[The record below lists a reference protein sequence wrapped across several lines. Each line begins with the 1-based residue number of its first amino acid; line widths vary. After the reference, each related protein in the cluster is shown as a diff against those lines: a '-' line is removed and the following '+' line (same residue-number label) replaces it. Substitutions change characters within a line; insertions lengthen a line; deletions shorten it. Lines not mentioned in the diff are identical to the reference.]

1 MVNICNSCHRQKLIF
16 YYLKNSYK
24 SIRRIPTTLQGKH
37 RQYFGHLIQ
46 TDNSLEKPLLLGK
59 TEGKRRREKQRMRW
73 LGSITNSMNLNLSKL
88 QEIVK
93 DKEALHAAVPGV
105 TKIRHNLV
113 TEQQQRQIFSL
124 EKNANGC
131 DNVLV
136 FQHEK

>member
-1 MVNICNSCHRQKLIF
+1 
-16 YYLKNSYK
+16 
-24 SIRRIPTTLQGKH
+24 
-37 RQYFGHLIQ
+37 
-46 TDNSLEKPLLLGK
+46 
-59 TEGKRRREKQRMRW
+59 MRW

-93 DKEALHAAVPGV
+93 DKEALYAAVPGV
-105 TKIRHNLV
+105 TTIRRNLV

>member
-1 MVNICNSCHRQKLIF
+1 
-16 YYLKNSYK
+16 
-24 SIRRIPTTLQGKH
+24 
-37 RQYFGHLIQ
+37 
-46 TDNSLEKPLLLGK
+46 
-59 TEGKRRREKQRMRW
+59 MRW
-73 LGSITNSMNLNLSKL
+73 LGSITNSVNLNLSTL

-136 FQHEK
+136 FQLEK

>member
-1 MVNICNSCHRQKLIF
+1 
-16 YYLKNSYK
+16 
-24 SIRRIPTTLQGKH
+24 
-37 RQYFGHLIQ
+37 
-46 TDNSLEKPLLLGK
+46 
-59 TEGKRRREKQRMRW
+59 MRW
-73 LGSITNSMNLNLSKL
+73 LGSITNSVNLNLSKL

-93 DKEALHAAVPGV
+93 DQEALHAAVPGV

-136 FQHEK
+136 FQLEK

>member
-1 MVNICNSCHRQKLIF
+1 
-16 YYLKNSYK
+16 
-24 SIRRIPTTLQGKH
+24 
-37 RQYFGHLIQ
+37 
-46 TDNSLEKPLLLGK
+46 
-59 TEGKRRREKQRMRW
+59 MRW